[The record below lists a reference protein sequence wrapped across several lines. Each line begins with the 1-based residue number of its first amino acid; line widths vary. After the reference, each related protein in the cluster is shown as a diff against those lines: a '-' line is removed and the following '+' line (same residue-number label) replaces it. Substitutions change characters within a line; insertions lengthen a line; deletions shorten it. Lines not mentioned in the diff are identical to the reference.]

1 MKVLNQIR
9 VIDTSPYLPSQ
20 YCSFQLEQLGA
31 EVILTERPGER
42 AEPFPGLFE
51 LLNCNKKS
59 IQLDL
64 KSDTGREIFHR
75 LAETSDVIIEG
86 FRPGVMGRLG
96 IGYEDIK
103 KVKPDIIYC
112 SISGFGQDGP
122 YKDKPGH
129 DVTYLGLSGFFSVSG
144 QIGTR
149 PSRPGIPIVDLY
161 TGMMATISIL
171 ASIMMREKT
180 GEGQYIDL
188 SMFDVVSAL
197 TSLRAGA
204 LLVKNK
210 PLENEHIFATNGVFM
225 TKDGLMVTLGIV
237 NEEHFWQNLCK
248 TVGDE
253 FQLDN
258 PLFSTHAGRVQNS
271 EKLNELLTNMFLQ
284 KTRAEWLSLFKNTD
298 VPLSPVAT
306 IEEALSDPQILHRG
320 LINQTEDT
328 QSNKI
333 NVFGF
338 PVKFSRI
345 TTGIQ
350 SPPPKAG
357 QHTRQILEELG
368 YADEII
374 STLEPREAK

>member
-31 EVILTERPGER
+31 DVILIERPGER
-42 AEPFPGLFE
+42 AEPFPGLFG

-64 KSDTGREIFHR
+64 KSVTGKEIIHR
-75 LAETSDVIIEG
+75 LAENSDVIIEG
-86 FRPGVMGRLG
+86 YRPGVANRLG
-96 IGYEDIK
+96 IGYEDLIK
-103 KVKPDIIYC
+103 IRPDIIYC

-122 YKDKPGH
+122 YRDKPGH
-129 DVTYLGLSGFFSVSG
+129 DVTYLGLSGFFSIPG

-149 PSRPGIPIVDLY
+149 TSRPGIPVVDLY

-171 ASIMMREKT
+171 ASLMVREKT

-197 TSLRAGA
+197 TSTREGA
-204 LLVKNK
+204 LLVKNQPIK
-210 PLENEHIFATNGVFM
+210 NDHIFATNGVFM

-248 TVGDE
+248 IAGSE
-253 FQLDN
+253 YGLDN
-258 PLFSTHAGRVQNS
+258 PLFSTQAGRVQNS
-271 EKLNELLTNMFLQ
+271 EKLSELLNNMFLQ
-284 KTRAEWLSLFKNTD
+284 KTREEWVSLFKNTD

-306 IEEALSDPQILHRG
+306 IEEALSDPQILHRK
-320 LINQTEDT
+320 LIEQIEDEK
-328 QSNKI
+328 SNKI
-333 NVFGF
+333 RVFGF
-338 PVKFSRI
+338 PVKFSTI
-345 TTGIQ
+345 ETGIK
-350 SPPPKAG
+350 SPPPIAG

-368 YADEII
+368 YPEEII
-374 STLEPREAK
+374 SNLEPHETN